1 MNRFSVNLLVAAL
14 AIGSI
19 LAFSGCIGQ
28 DEEDASSK
36 KAASVTVAGSTT
48 VMPLVEACAEEF
60 NKIQN
65 EVRVSVT
72 GGGSGVGIKNV
83 AGGTADVAMA
93 SREVKPDE
101 IASYGDSFR
110 EFLVAYDAIAIVVS
124 QRIYDAGITDLSR
137 EEVRAIY
144 SGDITNWKDLVGP
157 DAGIYVAAR
166 EVGSGTRDTF
176 NEMVLGSEKAETP
189 GVTTYHGS
197 NAEVKTAVTGSDKAI
212 GYVGMNYVQRGGHA
226 HSRDDQGRLLP
237 AVEGPEPL
245 HLRRS
250 EPRRRNVH
258 RLRPERGGAEDRG
271 GGRIR
276 FDPLNRKNNISEV
289 GRWCVKRQR
298 GTFFLIA
305 NSAFAGEYLLFVK

>member
-101 IASYGDSFR
+101 IATYGDSFR
-110 EFLVAYDAIAIVVS
+110 EYLVAYDAIAIVVS

-144 SGDITNWKDLVGP
+144 SGDITNWKDLGGP

-212 GYVGMNYVQRGGHA
+212 GYVGMNYVQGGA
-226 HSRDDQGRLLP
+226 QRAVAYEGVMPIAETIKDGSYPLSRALNLYTFGDPSP
-237 AVEGPEPL
+237 AAETFIDFVLSEEGQRIVEGAGFV
-245 HLRRS
+245 S
-250 EPRRRNVH
+250 
-258 RLRPERGGAEDRG
+258 
-271 GGRIR
+271 IR
-276 FDPLNRKNNISEV
+276 
-289 GRWCVKRQR
+289 
-298 GTFFLIA
+298 
-305 NSAFAGEYLLFVK
+305 